1 MSSTRTRVEK
11 AMKLIRE
18 GWTNAVIRKEIGY
31 PDATIDFL
39 RKEIEHI
46 ERRQHER
53 QRYQG

>member
-31 PDATIDFL
+31 PDATINLL
-39 RKEIEHI
+39 RKEIEHA
-46 ERRQHER
+46 ERRQRER
-53 QRYQG
+53 QRHQG